1 MSLVATYLWFGALM
15 NIKYNFWFDF
25 QNQKDYWLRVGSASI
40 LALVAQIGVGIYASS
55 MCKWYIGMASRNM

>member
-1 MSLVATYLWFGALM
+1 M